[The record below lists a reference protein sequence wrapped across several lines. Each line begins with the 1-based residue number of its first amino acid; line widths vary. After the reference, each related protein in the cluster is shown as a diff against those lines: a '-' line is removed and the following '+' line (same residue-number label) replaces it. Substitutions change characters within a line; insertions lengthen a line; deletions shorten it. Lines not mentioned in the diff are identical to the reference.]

1 MLDKTTPDV
10 FERFA
15 KAVQSAPEVLECHMV
30 AGGFDYLVKAR
41 VADMTAYRRF
51 LGETPAGAAGREGDA
66 DLRRDGRGQARCA
79 AAGRLIRN
87 SPRQPGYWHHEP
99 STLILADDERR
110 RSTDRQ
116 HDRTR
121 AGFARLLAALLVTVW
136 RAFPLEA
143 AELSREVAALY
154 SSVSIYPP
162 SANSMTV
169 CYGFVCRR
177 REILDFSPGDRSA
190 LTQIM
195 AGGRG
200 SAAAERA
207 AVQKAVIWF
216 DRRMGPIIGTNKRVA
231 KADFRYFDDKHNYD
245 CWDTTRNTTSLLL
258 VLQEWNLLKY
268 HVVGDPHY
276 RGNTLVL
283 QTPHNTAVLVDRA
296 TKVEW
301 VVDLWP
307 RGYLQPPD
315 VMPVTKWVTED

>member
-1 MLDKTTPDV
+1 MRDAGQPIRGRQMRAGVAV
-10 FERFA
+10 FGACLATLLGVSAA
-15 KAVQSAPEVLECHMV
+15 KAVEMSA
-30 AGGFDYLVKAR
+30 
-41 VADMTAYRRF
+41 
-51 LGETPAGAAGREGDA
+51 
-66 DLRRDGRGQARCA
+66 
-79 AAGRLIRN
+79 
-87 SPRQPGYWHHEP
+87 
-99 STLILADDERR
+99 
-110 RSTDRQ
+110 
-116 HDRTR
+116 
-121 AGFARLLAALLVTVW
+121 
-136 RAFPLEA
+136 
-143 AELSREVAALY
+143 EVANLY

-177 REILDFSPGDRSA
+177 REILDFTAGDRSA

-195 AGGRG
+195 AAGRA

-207 AVQKAVIWF
+207 AVQKAVMWF
-216 DRRMGPIIGTNKRVA
+216 DRRMGPILGTSKRVA

-258 VLQEWNLLKY
+258 VLREWGLLK
-268 HVVGDPHY
+268 HHAIGDPKY

-315 VMPVTKWVTED
+315 VMTVQKWVTED

>member
-1 MLDKTTPDV
+1 M
-10 FERFA
+10 
-15 KAVQSAPEVLECHMV
+15 
-30 AGGFDYLVKAR
+30 
-41 VADMTAYRRF
+41 
-51 LGETPAGAAGREGDA
+51 GAAGIGM
-66 DLRRDGRGQARCA
+66 GFSWA
-79 AAGRLIRN
+79 AASLAGPARREQAAKSSRCLGNGGALI
-87 SPRQPGYWHHEP
+87 SALMP
-99 STLILADDERR
+99 SGTDWRTENTAGGILTV
-110 RSTDRQ
+110 RSTDCRLACWQ
-116 HDRTR
+116 RGSAALIVGHAAREQAGIMRDAAPPIQASRTR
-121 AGFARLLAALLVTVW
+121 KICAAVFGVVLAALVGT
-136 RAFPLEA
+136 PTSKA
-143 AELSREVAALY
+143 AELSSAIAYLY

-162 SANSMTV
+162 SATSMTV

-177 REILDFSPGDRSA
+177 REILDFTAGDRSA

-195 AGGRG
+195 ASGRA

-207 AVQKAVIWF
+207 AAQKAVVWF

-258 VLQEWNLLKY
+258 VLQQWGLLKY

-283 QTPHNTAVLVDRA
+283 QTPHNTAVLVDRS

-315 VMPVTKWVTED
+315 VMTVEKWVTED

>member
-1 MLDKTTPDV
+1 MAALIL
-10 FERFA
+10 EL
-15 KAVQSAPEVLECHMV
+15 AVAWDSRIMK
-30 AGGFDYLVKAR
+30 D
-41 VADMTAYRRF
+41 
-51 LGETPAGAAGREGDA
+51 AGRPKLGSSM
-66 DLRRDGRGQARCA
+66 RV
-79 AAGRLIRN
+79 RLA
-87 SPRQPGYWHHEP
+87 
-99 STLILADDERR
+99 STF
-110 RSTDRQ
+110 
-116 HDRTR
+116 
-121 AGFARLLAALLVTVW
+121 GVLLVALFGVS
-136 RAFPLEA
+136 AA
-143 AELSREVAALY
+143 KAELSSAVAALY

-162 SANSMTV
+162 SATSMTV

-177 REILDFSPGDRSA
+177 REILDFTAGDRSA

-195 AGGRG
+195 ASGRA

-207 AVQKAVIWF
+207 AAQKAVVWF

-258 VLQEWNLLKY
+258 VLQQWGLLKY

-283 QTPHNTAVLVDRA
+283 QTPHNTAVLVDRS

-315 VMPVTKWVTED
+315 VMTVQQWVTED